1 MNKYTLELEN
11 DQLLNIIPLV
21 KFLKDHEG
29 KDISLSVNQESH
41 CLEHC
46 RVYELLDLFNF
57 KSVVIYTQ
65 NSIEQHKKYII
76 VSRARFY
83 WLRKAKL
90 EADLTKNY
98 VWDQTKVFG
107 CFYGRP
113 SAVRLGIAGYLTKN
127 YLEKSLIKIKFD
139 TTHEDL
145 RKQFEMTKIFSWD
158 VNSLNNIDLLLST
171 IQLST
176 DYAYNLQSGEYDY
189 THTLSNDYRSIFVDI
204 ISEPNNI
211 GNSFYPSEKFARA
224 VLCKKPFIVMAP
236 KHYLKY
242 LKQMGFKTFNN
253 WWSESYDDLEV
264 KDRYFAILQLI
275 DQIALLTI
283 NQLEELN
290 SEMSSVTEHNY
301 QLLISGNYSEI
312 IKPINE

>member
-1 MNKYTLELEN
+1 MSEYTLELEN

-21 KFLKDHEG
+21 KFLKDYEG

-41 CLEHC
+41 CLNRC
-46 RVYELLDLFNF
+46 GVYELLDLFNF
-57 KSVVIYTQ
+57 KSVTIYTL
-65 NSIEQHKKYII
+65 NSIENHNRYII
-76 VSRARFY
+76 FNHSAFH
-83 WLRKAKL
+83 WLRKARLK
-90 EADLTKNY
+90 ANLTKNY
-98 VWDQTKVFG
+98 LWNQTKVFG

-158 VNSLNNIDLLLST
+158 VNSLTNIDLLLST

-176 DYAYNLQSGEYDY
+176 DHAYNLQSGEYDY

-211 GNSFYPSEKFARA
+211 GNSFYPTEKFARA

-242 LKQMGFKTFNN
+242 LKQMGFKTFNS
-253 WWSESYDDLEV
+253 WWSESYDDLEA

-275 DQIALLTI
+275 DQIASLTI

-290 SEMSSVTEHNY
+290 SEILSVTEHNY
-301 QLLISGNYSEI
+301 QLLVNGNYNKI
-312 IKPINE
+312 ITPINE